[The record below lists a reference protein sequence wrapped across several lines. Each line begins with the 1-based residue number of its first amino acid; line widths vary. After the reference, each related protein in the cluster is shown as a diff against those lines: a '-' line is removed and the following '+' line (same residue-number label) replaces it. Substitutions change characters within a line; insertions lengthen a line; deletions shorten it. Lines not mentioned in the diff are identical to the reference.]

1 MLRRRRLSLRLF
13 CNNMALRFR
22 RRHWRQGLKR
32 SEHMRKERLIE
43 STSDELIQINT
54 ATGADLSARK
64 PGKVYLV
71 GAGPADPDLIT
82 VKGLRCLRV
91 ADVVIY
97 DSLASPQLLEEA
109 HPRAERVYVGKR
121 AGHHCMKQEQI
132 NALLIQYA
140 QQGQIV
146 VRLKGGDPFVF
157 GRGGEEALALAQ
169 AGIPFEVVPGVSSAI
184 AVPAYAGIPV
194 THRHLAS
201 SVTIVTGH
209 EDAAH
214 TSSRVDWEALAKL
227 DGTLVILMGVATLAH
242 IAERLR
248 NGGLHPDTPAAVIQ
262 EGTAPEQHVVTGTLE
277 TIADR
282 AASAGITSPAVVV
295 IGAVVTLHEAL
306 TWYEGV
312 REASHPS
319 AGAGIGLIAS
329 SGVEAFPTLE
339 GERDFAHTGKVTV

>member
-1 MLRRRRLSLRLF
+1 
-13 CNNMALRFR
+13 
-22 RRHWRQGLKR
+22 
-32 SEHMRKERLIE
+32 MRYEQSGR
-43 STSDELIQINT
+43 
-54 ATGADLSARK
+54 
-64 PGKVYLV
+64 GKVYLV
-71 GAGPADPDLIT
+71 GAGPGDAELIT
-82 VKGLRCLRV
+82 VKGLRCLRA

-97 DSLASPQLLEEA
+97 DNLVNVELLDEA
-109 HPRAERVYVGKR
+109 PLQARRVFVGKKPGR
-121 AGHHCMKQEQI
+121 HSVKQEEI
-132 NALLIQYA
+132 NELLIRYA
-140 QQGQIV
+140 RENLVI

-214 TSSRVDWEALAKL
+214 TFSRVDWEALAKL

-242 IAERLR
+242 IVERLR

-262 EGTAPEQHVVTGTLE
+262 EGTVPEQRVVTGTLE

-282 AASAGITSPAVVV
+282 AIRAGITSPAVVV
-295 IGAVVTLHEAL
+295 IGAVVSLHEAL
-306 TWYEGV
+306 AWYEAM
-312 REASHPS
+312 RA
-319 AGAGIGLIAS
+319 
-329 SGVEAFPTLE
+329 
-339 GERDFAHTGKVTV
+339 DTGKVTV

>member
-1 MLRRRRLSLRLF
+1 
-13 CNNMALRFR
+13 
-22 RRHWRQGLKR
+22 
-32 SEHMRKERLIE
+32 MRKEQLIKP
-43 STSDELIQINT
+43 TNDEFIQDNT
-54 ATGADLSARK
+54 PTGADKSALKHESASR
-64 PGKVYLV
+64 GKVYLV

-97 DSLASPQLLEEA
+97 DSLVSPQLLEEA
-109 HPRAERVYVGKR
+109 HPQAERVYVGKR

-140 QQGQIV
+140 QQGRIV

-169 AGIPFEVVPGVSSAI
+169 AGTSFEIVPGVSSAI